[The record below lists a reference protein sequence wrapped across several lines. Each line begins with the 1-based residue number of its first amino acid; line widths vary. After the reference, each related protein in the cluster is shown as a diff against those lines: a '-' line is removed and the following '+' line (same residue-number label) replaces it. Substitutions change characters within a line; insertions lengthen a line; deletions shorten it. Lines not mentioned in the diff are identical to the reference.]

1 MQVGHIKIRRGGSNM
16 NIEKLD
22 KYTLVTADKN
32 KFLILK
38 DTDNSEKLIGKP
50 VRMIFDNSGTIPEF
64 EERDI

>member
-1 MQVGHIKIRRGGSNM
+1 M